1 MRKTRI
7 CPMCVIFFLINNGYL
22 GGNERFAY
30 IGLFDGYHGKTASN
44 LCREHLH
51 DAVLFEMAKFVK
63 DMQSTDV
70 EQTLI
75 NRLYSRMID
84 PSNSTHSSMEDIAD
98 VYRLAYSKMDYL
110 LSRGMHET
118 SGVRWSGTST
128 LTAVIVTNEH
138 IDEMVVN
145 LDNEI
150 DETMPLVFGHI
161 HVANCGQ
168 SHRMIALVPNDVI
181 FPFVGN
187 VEALGIRAGEAFLMS
202 QKHTVAN
209 QRERTRVLEAGTSDD

>member
-1 MRKTRI
+1 
-7 CPMCVIFFLINNGYL
+7 
-22 GGNERFAY
+22 
-30 IGLFDGYHGKTASN
+30 
-44 LCREHLH
+44 
-51 DAVLFEMAKFVK
+51 MAKFFK

-70 EQTLI
+70 DQTLI
-75 NRLYSRMID
+75 NRLYARMID
-84 PSNSTHSSMEDIAD
+84 PSNSTHANMEDIAD

-110 LSRGMHET
+110 LSRGLHET
-118 SGVRWSGTST
+118 SGVRWSGTSAFS
-128 LTAVIVTNEH
+128 AVIVANEH

-150 DETMPLVFGHI
+150 DEAVPLVFGHI

-168 SHRMIALVPNDVI
+168 FRRRIAVAREDEI

-209 QRERTRVLEAGTSDD
+209 QRERTRVLEAGSSDE